1 MFSWLLANL
10 ELRNRWVAFAVAP
23 DQLIAESWSELV
35 RRNGCPCEVR
45 GDAVPVLGI
54 SMQPVRLITL
64 EGREEEARAILDRFV
79 GRSEG

>member
-1 MFSWLLANL
+1 M
-10 ELRNRWVAFAVAP
+10 
-23 DQLIAESWSELV
+23 

-64 EGREEEARAILDRFV
+64 AGREDEAREILERFV
-79 GRSEG
+79 GNPEG

>member
-1 MFSWLLANL
+1 M
-10 ELRNRWVAFAVAP
+10 RNRWVEFAVAP
-23 DQLIAESWSELV
+23 DQLIAESWRELV

-64 EGREEEARAILDRFV
+64 FGREDEAREILERFV
-79 GRSEG
+79 GDPEG